1 MNQDEFSSTIIN
13 TKQFGPIVTLHYA
26 PKKRTGLPM
35 SVSIA
40 PGKGS
45 NLFSW
50 TYGDNDIIYCD
61 KKLLAKCGF
70 TGNFILFPTPNRV
83 KNFTYR
89 WNDKDIVM
97 KKRGKI
103 VELHGLVFTEPW
115 DYEKPKINKHS
126 ISLTCSISITKN
138 SPLYE
143 AFAFPCRLTVVY
155 TLYSNSVCVE
165 YTVKNNSNEALP
177 FGFALHP
184 YFNRLSGDNQTY
196 IRVPAKHWMESPKD
210 TLLPTGKLIDVAGK
224 AYDIRKAAAVGKLA
238 LDHVYTGLTPHAFAS
253 IDYRTKHFR
262 VDLITSKEFTHA
274 VVYTG
279 EPHAVCIENQTCSTD
294 AHNLWAKGLKKE
306 SHLLVVSPGQSK
318 TGFIS
323 YIIRPY

>member
-1 MNQDEFSSTIIN
+1 MIKNEFSWTIKK
-13 TKQFGPIVTLHYA
+13 TKQFGPVVTLSYSPA
-26 PKKRTGLPM
+26 KKSGQPM

-40 PGKGS
+40 PEKGS

-50 TYGDNDIIYCD
+50 TYGKNDIIYCD

-89 WNDKDIVM
+89 WNSKDIVV

-115 DYEKPKINKHS
+115 DYEKPKISTHS
-126 ISLTCSISITKN
+126 VSLTCSIAIAKN
-138 SPLYE
+138 SPLYG
-143 AFAFPCRLTVVY
+143 AFPFPCRLTVVY
-155 TLYSNSVCVE
+155 TLYSNSVRVD
-165 YTVKNNSNEALP
+165 YTVQNTGTETLP

-196 IRVPAKHWMESPKD
+196 IRVPATYWMDSPKD
-210 TLLPTGKLIDVAGK
+210 TLLPTGKLINITGKPYDV
-224 AYDIRKAAAVGKLA
+224 RRSTAVGTLT
-238 LDHVYTGLTPHAFAS
+238 LDHVYTGLKNGEFPS

-262 VDLITSKEFTHA
+262 VDLKTSKEFTHV

-294 AHNLWAKGLKKE
+294 AHNLWAKGFKKE
-306 SHLLVVSPGQSK
+306 SHLLTVAPGK
-318 TGFIS
+318 THAGFVS
-323 YIIRPY
+323 YIIQAQ